1 MERIPKSGE
10 IYRHFKNKKYQI
22 VGIATHSETKEP
34 LVIYQALYGNFGM
47 YARPLAMFTSE
58 VDHEKYPDVTQKYRF
73 TKIELDE
80 AGNEHCV
87 EETDASDSGRR
98 VPMDQVPMEQAEEAD
113 SRSGNVFLK
122 KDTERPKEKKPV
134 IHHPAESMVGTE
146 EVRVAQKRDRSMF
159 AHKAP
164 EATDGL
170 SDEDRPDPKLMEYL
184 DAETFDEKYNVLVS
198 MQDCITDKLVDD
210 IAVVMDVVIPE
221 GELMTR
227 YDALKTALRTK
238 QRYEYANRLR

>member
-34 LVIYQALYGNFGM
+34 LVIYQALYGSFGM
-47 YARPLAMFTSE
+47 YARPLAMFVSE
-58 VDHEKYPDVTQKYRF
+58 VDHVKYPEVTQKYRF

-87 EETDASDSGRR
+87 EEADATDGERS
-98 VPMDQVPMEQAEEAD
+98 VPMDQAEE
-113 SRSGNVFLK
+113 
-122 KDTERPKEKKPV
+122 KEDKPV
-134 IHHPAESMVGTE
+134 SHHPAESMIGSE

-159 AHKAP
+159 APKTP
-164 EATDGL
+164 EATEEFSG
-170 SDEDRPDPKLMEYL
+170 EDRPDPKLMEYL

-221 GELMTR
+221 GDLMTR

-238 QRYEYANRLR
+238 QRYEYSNRLR